1 MAFVRAI
8 LLAYQKYGIDPAKAL
23 QVAQIATKNV
33 DRDDARVTAAQ
44 MEAISAHAMHELDD
58 EALGWF
64 SRKLRWGSYGML
76 SRASITA
83 PNLGVALK
91 RWCRHHGLLVDDIV
105 LRLEVAAG
113 VATLSIEERR
123 DLGPFREFCLVT
135 CLRNAHGVACWMV
148 DSRLPLAQACFP
160 FEAPVHAAV
169 YPHMFSG
176 EVEFGAASACI
187 RFDAQYLAL
196 PIRRD
201 EKALSVMLRR
211 PLPLIVLPYRRDR
224 LLAQRVKN
232 LLQQR
237 PADFTQA
244 EAIATELR
252 LSVRSLH
259 RQLLA
264 EAVSLQGLKDEVRRD
279 LATQQLLRTA
289 KPVKQIALAVGF
301 TNEKSFSRAFKGW
314 TGQAPV
320 DFRAAGHTV

>member
-8 LLAYQKYGIDPAKAL
+8 LLAYQKYDVDPAKAL
-23 QVAQIATKNV
+23 RVAQIATKDV
-33 DRDDARVTAAQ
+33 DRADARVTAAQ
-44 MEAISAHAMHELDD
+44 MEVISAHAMQELDD

-83 PNLGVALK
+83 PNLCVALK

-105 LRLEVAAG
+105 LKLEVAAG
-113 VATLSIEERR
+113 VATLSIEEKC

-160 FEAPVHAAV
+160 FELPAHAAV
-169 YPHMFSG
+169 YPLMFPG
-176 EVEFGAASACI
+176 TVEFGAACACI

-196 PIRRD
+196 PVRRD
-201 EKALSVMLRR
+201 EAALGLMLRR

-224 LLAQRVKN
+224 LLAQRVKT

-314 TGQAPV
+314 TGQAPAE
-320 DFRAAGHTV
+320 FRAAGHTV

>member
-105 LRLEVAAG
+105 LKLEVAAG
-113 VATLSIEERR
+113 VATLSIEEQR

-148 DSRLPLAQACFP
+148 DSRLPLAHACFP
-160 FEAPVHAAV
+160 FEAPAHAAV

-176 EVEFGAASACI
+176 EVEFGAAGACI

-201 EKALSVMLRR
+201 EKALGMMLRR

-314 TGQAPV
+314 TGQAPA

>member
-1 MAFVRAI
+1 MAFIRAI
-8 LLAYQKYGIDPAKAL
+8 LLAYQKYGVDPANAL
-23 QVAQIATKNV
+23 QAAQIATRDV
-33 DRDDARVTAAQ
+33 DRADARVTAAQ

-91 RWCRHHGLLVDDIV
+91 RWCRHHGLLVDDIA
-105 LRLEVAAG
+105 LKLEVAAG
-113 VATLSIEERR
+113 VATLSIDERR

-160 FEAPVHAAV
+160 FAAPAHAAV
-169 YPHMFSG
+169 YPFMFPG
-176 EVEFGAASACI
+176 AVEFGAVGACI

-201 EKALSVMLRR
+201 EKALGLMLRR

-314 TGQAPV
+314 TGQAPAE
-320 DFRAAGHTV
+320 FRAAGHAA